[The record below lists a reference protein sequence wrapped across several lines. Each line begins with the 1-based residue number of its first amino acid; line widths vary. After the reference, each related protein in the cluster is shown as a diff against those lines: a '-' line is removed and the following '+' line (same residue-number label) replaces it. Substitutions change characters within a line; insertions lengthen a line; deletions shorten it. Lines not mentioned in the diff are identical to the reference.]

1 VLAVVVTADLDAMVV
16 VEAVELGSLG
26 VAGIYCGFA
35 GEYGNVHYG
44 IGAGCTDGDGRCG

>member
-1 VLAVVVTADLDAMVV
+1 LDAMVV